1 MDNRAFVFYIRQM
14 IDGVNLLLSE
24 RLKIER
30 MAKGWSLAQLSEKSQ
45 VSRAMISRIER
56 GEVSATAS
64 LLAKLADAYGLA
76 LADLFAPR
84 HRRNVVSP
92 LRRRSEQ
99 TVWQDPSSGYSRR
112 AIVNSAPSCPL
123 NVVEIDFPAGATV
136 LFDHSGDGGQKQ
148 NVWLLEGSLRMT
160 IGEDI
165 YDMCPGDCLT
175 MALDRPLAFHN
186 PGNRPARYAVILWS
200 TTKPDA
206 LTP

>member
-1 MDNRAFVFYIRQM
+1 MTDS
-14 IDGVNLLLSE
+14 VNLLLSE

-30 MAKGWSLAQLSEKSQ
+30 LAKGWSLAQLSEKSQ

-84 HRRNVVSP
+84 GPRKLVSP
-92 LRRRSEQ
+92 LRRRREQ

-112 AIVNSAPSCPL
+112 AVVNSDPSCPL
-123 NVVEIDFPAGATV
+123 NIVEIDFPAGATV

-160 IGEDI
+160 IGKDI

-186 PGNRPARYAVILWS
+186 PGDKPARYAVILWS
-200 TTKPDA
+200 VTKPDA

>member
-1 MDNRAFVFYIRQM
+1 MTDS
-14 IDGVNLLLSE
+14 VNLLLSE

-30 MAKGWSLAQLSEKSQ
+30 LAKGWSLAQLSEKSQ

-56 GEVSATAS
+56 CEVSATAS

-76 LADLFAPR
+76 LADLFAPSGAGT
-84 HRRNVVSP
+84 VVSP
-92 LRRRSEQ
+92 LRRRREQ
-99 TVWQDPSSGYSRR
+99 PVWQDPSSGYCRR
-112 AIVNSAPSCPL
+112 AVSISNPSCPL
-123 NVVEIDFPAGATV
+123 NIVEIDFPAGATV

-148 NVWLLEGSLRMT
+148 NVWLLEGSLRMS
-160 IGEDI
+160 IGKDI

-186 PGNRPARYAVILWS
+186 PGNRSARYAVILWS
-200 TTKPDA
+200 TTKADA